1 MNPSRVNQA
10 IFAPGVIA
18 MMASLAWPAMAAT
31 PPEPVLLRWLDQAPP
46 ALGQGVSWGVPWAI
60 GTFQKEQS
68 FALAAADGKALPL
81 QSWPLAYWQ
90 DGSVKWMGFATSA
103 PAGTSGPFTLTA
115 VAKDSGQPAGA
126 ATVKV
131 LQSNTTYEI
140 DTGPLKARIGK
151 WGAGII
157 QSLVAEGREV
167 GRDGR
172 LVCILQDGPE
182 VDPANPPPRQA
193 FEDKVETVTLEQSG
207 PVRAVVKIEGRHR
220 LLSGGR
226 EWLPFVV
233 RLYFYAGQTSVRMV
247 HTIIFDGDE
256 QRDFIRGLGVV
267 FAVPM
272 REQVQNRQVRF
283 SGEGNGLW
291 SEPVQPLVGRGGRSI
306 PDPAVQGE
314 EGRRND
320 VFPNQIA
327 GRRVPNREQV
337 DLRDQD
343 LLSDWAVWDGFKL
356 VQPNADG
363 FTVVKRTNA
372 QSCWLPAGAGRRAS
386 GLVFVGDVSGGLSV
400 GVKDFWQ
407 SYPASL
413 EVENASTG
421 EAKLTVWLWSPDAPA
436 MDLRHYDT
444 KAHGL
449 DSVYED
455 VQPGFSTPVG
465 IARTRELM
473 LNPSA
478 SIPTK
483 SESVAMAQAAAQ
495 PPLLVCTPE
504 HLHSARAFG
513 IWSLPD
519 RSTPLKKAVEE
530 NLDSLVSYYENQVD
544 VQHWYGFWDYGDV
557 MHSYDSVRHVWRYD
571 LGGMAWDNSELGTD
585 MWLWY
590 SFLRTGRADIYRM
603 AAAMTRQTGET
614 DCYHLGRF
622 AGLGSR
628 HNVRHWGCGAK
639 EARISQ
645 AAYRRFF
652 YYLTTDERTGDIM
665 HEVVNADYKAAE
677 FDPMRLA
684 QPITAA
690 ERKISA
696 ARVRLGPDWFAFAG
710 NWMTEW
716 ERTGDTKWR
725 DKILAGVDSLAKMP
739 YGLRSGKSLVYGYDP
754 ATGHLL
760 QLSDEVGEYNLATIM
775 GGGEVVFELN
785 DMLDDRR
792 WDKLW
797 LQYCRLYLTP
807 RGVSQEQMKAVI
819 AKDLTTGT
827 EGADGAYLGVQQG
840 GPRMAAYAYL
850 KTKNPM
856 FAKRAVEAAFGWRST
871 GAIKTHLVA
880 GPDVLNPFEE
890 GPFIST
896 NATAQEALNA
906 IEVLDLCADQLPA
919 DVPPPGNGRP
929 GAPGRAGGERGGPRA
944 GSQNE

>member
-1 MNPSRVNQA
+1 MDPSRVRPA
-10 IFAPGVIA
+10 TVAAVVFAT
-18 MMASLAWPAMAAT
+18 MANLGCPVAAAT
-31 PPEPVLLRWLDQAPP
+31 PPQPVELRWLDQSAP
-46 ALGQGVSWGVPWAI
+46 AISQGVSWGVPWAKGAI
-60 GTFQKEQS
+60 QKEQS
-68 FALAAADGKALPL
+68 FALTAGGGGTLPL
-81 QSWPLAYWQ
+81 QSWPLAYWP
-90 DGSVKWMGFATSA
+90 DGSIKWMGFATSA
-103 PAGTSGPFTLTA
+103 PAGTGGPLLLTA
-115 VAKDSGQPAGA
+115 AATNAGQPAGVA
-126 ATVKV
+126 VVKV
-131 LQSNTTYEI
+131 QQSNTTYEI

-157 QSLVAEGREV
+157 QSLVVDGREV

-172 LVCILQDGPE
+172 LVCILQDGPD
-182 VDPANPPPRQA
+182 VDPVNPPQRQA
-193 FEDKVETVTLEQSG
+193 FDGNVETVTLEQSG
-207 PVRAVVKIEGRHR
+207 PVRAVVRIEGRHKAA
-220 LLSGGR
+220 LGGR
-226 EWLPFVV
+226 SWLPFVV

-247 HTIIFDGDE
+247 HTIVFDGDE

-283 SGEGNGLW
+283 SGEGGGLW
-291 SEPVQPLVGRGGRSI
+291 SEPVQPMVGRGGHFVANPAASGEGARRS
-306 PDPAVQGE
+306 
-314 EGRRND
+314 D
-320 VFPNQIA
+320 VFPEQLA
-327 GRRVPNREQV
+327 GHRVPNREQL
-337 DLRDQD
+337 DPRGRD
-343 LLSDWAVWDGFKL
+343 LLADWAVWDGFKL

-386 GLVFVGDVSGGLSV
+386 GLVFVGDVSGGLAV
-400 GVKDFWQ
+400 GLKDFWQ

-444 KAHGL
+444 RAHGL

-455 VQPGFSTPVG
+455 VQEGFSSPVG
-465 IARTRELM
+465 IARTRELT
-473 LNPSA
+473 LNPTA
-478 SIPTK
+478 AIPAK
-483 SESVAMAQAAAQ
+483 SETIAQAQWAAQ
-495 PPLLVCTPE
+495 PPVLVCTPE
-504 HLHSARAFG
+504 YLHAAHAFG

-530 NLDSLVSYYENQVD
+530 NLDSLVAYYENQVD

-557 MHSYDSVRHVWRYD
+557 MHSYDAARHVWRYD

-585 MWLWY
+585 LWLWY
-590 SFLRTGRADIYRM
+590 SFLRTGRADIFRM

-652 YYLTTDERTGDIM
+652 YYLTTDERTGDLM

-684 QPITAA
+684 QPITPA
-690 ERKISA
+690 ERKIAA

-725 DKILAGVDSLAKMP
+725 DKILAGVDSLSKMP
-739 YGLRSGKSLVYGYDP
+739 YGLRSGRNLVYGYDP
-754 ATGHLL
+754 ATGRLL
-760 QLSDEVGEYNLATIM
+760 QLTDQVGEYNLSTIM
-775 GGGEVVFELN
+775 GGAEVVFELN
-785 DMLDDRR
+785 DVLNDPR

-807 RGVSQEQMKAVI
+807 HGVSEEQMKAVI

-850 KTKNPM
+850 KTKNPV
-856 FAKRAVEAAFGWRST
+856 FAKRAVEAAFDWREA
-871 GAIKTHLVA
+871 GAIKAHRVA

-890 GPFIST
+890 SPFVST
-896 NATAQEALNA
+896 NGTAQSALNA
-906 IEVLDLCADQLPA
+906 IEVLDLCADQLPSEL
-919 DVPPPGNGRP
+919 PPPESGR
-929 GAPGRAGGERGGPRA
+929 GGPGRAGGERGAPPA
-944 GSQNE
+944 GSRD